1 MRFNWKD
8 ILKWL
13 KKHAWYIALLVASS
27 IYVIHY
33 RFEIHQLKEINAQ
46 NLIFILWLILLL
58 FPLFSEMEFL
68 GVKLK
73 REIVKSNNEIKDA
86 VHDLQLQ
93 IMQIA
98 NANNNNVRMSK
109 EEVYKLE
116 SEYGV
121 ELRTVILPTFTET
134 ADGVTVL
141 GDSGCSLYYD
151 FTADDKMDS
160 MAYFLTGDFDNYYT
174 YLKGKYGDPVIDRY
188 GQFLDIGEAPNA
200 KDYIDDMWIEA
211 CGFEASNANY
221 TQWWY
226 PVGEEG
232 YIDILLMRVNLT
244 RSTTTNRYT
253 TLILSYTYRTNE
265 EKDRIMAELLEEAER
280 TKDDLEPVQYFL

>member
-1 MRFNWKD
+1 MLLA
-8 ILKWL
+8 ILM
-13 KKHAWYIALLVASS
+13 
-27 IYVIHY
+27 
-33 RFEIHQLKEINAQ
+33 
-46 NLIFILWLILLL
+46 
-58 FPLFSEMEFL
+58 LFSGFNTLAETDTTQEVGTEEFTL
-68 GVKLK
+68 RNGVKFG
-73 REIVKSNNEIKDA
+73 
-86 VHDLQLQ
+86 
-93 IMQIA
+93 
-98 NANNNNVRMSK
+98 MSK